1 MILGNAEGAKGPQFK
16 VSATSSMTA
25 RGLTMRLVPPEKV
38 EKLQTALRTKA
49 KQSPGYRFYA
59 LYDKVYRADVLHY
72 AYRLCRANDG
82 SSGVDGQTFADIEV
96 YGEDRWLGEL
106 AEELRKKEYQPK
118 AVRRVYIPKPDGKQ
132 RPLGIPTIRDRVV
145 QTAAL
150 AVLEPIFEVDL
161 QDEQHA
167 YRPGRSAQD
176 AIGQIERLL
185 RSGRTEVVDADLS
198 GYFDSIP
205 HRELMKSVARRVSD
219 RHMLHLV
226 KMWLVAPVEE
236 TDERGNTHRTTRNKD
251 DKRGTPQGAPISP
264 LLSNL
269 YMRRFVLGWKVLGYE
284 NRFSAQI
291 VNYADD
297 LVILC
302 PRGCAEDAMKEMR
315 EMMCRLRLKV
325 NEKKTRLARLPEETF
340 DFLGYTFGRLYD
352 RRTGGA
358 YYGGCPSL
366 KSMKRLR
373 GRIHEETTRRRLWK
387 SEENMTTVINRLLT
401 GWANYFSVGTV
412 RRSYSSVDHYVFQR
426 LRQWWC
432 AKHKVRNRRDT
443 RFSYEYVY
451 GQLGLTRLRARPRRV
466 ACANV

>member
-1 MILGNAEGAKGPQFK
+1 
-16 VSATSSMTA
+16 
-25 RGLTMRLVPPEKV
+25 LTVRLVPPEKV
-38 EKLQTALRTKA
+38 EKLQTALHTKA
-49 KQSPGYRFYA
+49 KQLPDYRFYV
-59 LYDKVYRADVLHY
+59 LYDKVYRADVLDY

-82 SSGVDGQTFADIEV
+82 SPGVDGQTFANIDA
-96 YGEDRWLGEL
+96 YGEERWLGEL
-106 AEELRKKEYQPK
+106 AEELRKKEYQPQ

-150 AVLEPIFEVDL
+150 IVLEPVFEADF

-176 AIGQIERLL
+176 AVRRIESLL
-185 RSGRTEVVDADLS
+185 RRGHTEVVDADLS

-205 HRELMKSVARRVSD
+205 HVELMKSVARRVSD
-219 RHMLHLV
+219 RHLLHLI
-226 KMWLVAPVEE
+226 KMWLVTPVEE
-236 TDERGNTHRTTRNKD
+236 TDERGHTRRTTRNKD
-251 DKRGTPQGAPISP
+251 DGRGTPQGAPISP

-269 YMRRFVLGWKVLGYE
+269 YMRRFVLGWKALGHQK
-284 NRFSAQI
+284 RLSAQI

-302 PRGCAEDAMKEMR
+302 RRGRADEAMATMR
-315 EMMCRLRLKV
+315 DMMTRLKLTV
-325 NEKKTRLARLPEETF
+325 NEQKTRMARLPDETF
-340 DFLGYTFGRLYD
+340 DFLGYTFGRLRD
-352 RRTGGA
+352 RRTGRA
-358 YYGGCPSL
+358 YYGGRPSL

-373 GRIHEETTRRRLWK
+373 RRIHEETMRRWLWT
-387 SEENMTTVINRLLT
+387 SGENRALVINRMLT

-412 RRSYSSVDHYVFQR
+412 RRSYNSLDAYVFQR

-432 AKHKVRNRRDT
+432 AKHTVRNRRDA
-443 RFSYEYVY
+443 RFSYKYVY
-451 GQLGLTRLRARPRRV
+451 GQLGLTRLRDRPRRA

>member
-1 MILGNAEGAKGPQFK
+1 
-16 VSATSSMTA
+16 
-25 RGLTMRLVPPEKV
+25 MRLTPPEKV

-49 KQSPGYRFYA
+49 KQLPSYRFYA
-59 LYDKVYRADVLHY
+59 LYDKVYREDVLQY

-82 SSGVDGQTFADIEV
+82 SPGVDGQTFASIKT

-106 AEELRKKEYQPK
+106 AEELRKKEYHPQ

-150 AVLEPIFEVDL
+150 VILEPIFDLDL

-176 AIGQIERLL
+176 AIGQIAKLL
-185 RSGRTEVVDADLS
+185 RSGHTEVIDADLS

-205 HRELMKSVARRVSD
+205 HAELMKSVARRVSD
-219 RHMLHLV
+219 RHLLHLM

-236 TDERGNTHRTTRNKD
+236 TDERGNIHRTTRNKD
-251 DKRGTPQGAPISP
+251 ERRGTPQGAPISP

-284 NRFSAQI
+284 KRYSAKI

-297 LVILC
+297 FVILC
-302 PRGCAEDAMKEMR
+302 PRGRARDAMAAMR
-315 EMMCRLRLKV
+315 DMMNRLKLEV
-325 NEKKTRLARLPEETF
+325 NERKTRLAVLPDETF
-340 DFLGYTFGRLYD
+340 DFLGYTFGRLYSWS
-352 RRTGGA
+352 TGHS
-358 YYGGCPSL
+358 YYGCCPSL
-366 KSMKRLR
+366 KAMKRLR
-373 GRIHEETTRRRLWK
+373 GCIHDETTRKWLWK
-387 SEENMTTVINRLLT
+387 TEEEIVTVTNRVLT

-412 RRSYSSVDHYVFQR
+412 LRVYSSMDHYVFQR

-432 AKHKVRNRRDT
+432 AKHKVRNRRDA
-443 RFSYEYVY
+443 RFSSYYVY
-451 GQLGLTRLRARPRRV
+451 KQLGLTRLRARPHRV

>member
-1 MILGNAEGAKGPQFK
+1 
-16 VSATSSMTA
+16 V
-25 RGLTMRLVPPEKV
+25 RLTPPERV

-49 KQSPGYRFYA
+49 KQSPNYRFYA
-59 LYDKVYRADVLHY
+59 LYDKVYREDVLQY

-82 SSGVDGQTFADIEV
+82 SPGVDGQTFASIKT

-106 AEELRKKEYQPK
+106 AEELRKKEYHPQ

-150 AVLEPIFEVDL
+150 VILEPIFDLDL

-176 AIGQIERLL
+176 AIGQIATLL
-185 RSGRTEVVDADLS
+185 RSGHTEVIDADLS

-205 HRELMKSVARRVSD
+205 HAELMKSVARRVID
-219 RHMLHLV
+219 RHLLHLM

-236 TDERGNTHRTTRNKD
+236 TDERGNICRTTRNKD
-251 DKRGTPQGAPISP
+251 ERRGTPQGAPISP

-284 NRFSAQI
+284 KRYSAKI

-297 LVILC
+297 FVILC
-302 PRGCAEDAMKEMR
+302 PRGRAMDAMAAMR
-315 EMMCRLRLKV
+315 DMMNRLKLEV
-325 NEKKTRLARLPEETF
+325 NDRKTRLARLPDETF
-340 DFLGYTFGRLYD
+340 DFLGYTFGRLYSW
-352 RRTGGA
+352 RTGHS
-358 YYGGCPSL
+358 YYGCCPSL
-366 KSMKRLR
+366 KAMKRLR
-373 GRIHEETTRRRLWK
+373 GRIHEETTRKWLWK
-387 SEENMTTVINRLLT
+387 TEEEIVTVTNRVLT

-412 RRSYSSVDHYVFQR
+412 RRAYSSMDHYVFQR

-432 AKHKVRNRRDT
+432 AKHKVCNRRDA
-443 RFSYEYVY
+443 RFSGYYVY
-451 GQLGLTRLRARPRRV
+451 KQLGLTRLRARPHRI